1 MSKEGPGQVLYEILN
16 ASGGLSSMDEM
27 SAPPQQTA
35 QSVSK
40 LECYE
45 ITLPNSAHPE
55 GINPPLNRF

>member
-1 MSKEGPGQVLYEILN
+1 MLYEILN

-40 LECYE
+40 LEWYE